1 MEYTT
6 ASSWDATQGSL
17 KLQQTA
23 GIYALDESVNSLNY
37 VPLFNM
43 PAAQFSTLRTWYG
56 NGLGAVAST
65 ALANEQANWY
75 APGNNAYTNALA
87 TTNIDAA
94 SGTQMW
100 GNVGNFPGAKWGVST
115 SATTAIP
122 TGATFGTDGT
132 ASYDLRQIRFLPAQ
146 VPSLVWTNGKAV
158 QDKYAAAL
166 TAYNTAKTTW
176 DAYVAILEKN
186 SKQDAFAAAFSPPK
200 APTVP
205 PLPNMPWVPAA
216 YAGYVKQTA
225 DQAGAQ
231 IHNSSQ
237 TLLLE
242 AAQPTGATVFASLA
256 AAQTIGGWG
265 SFTAQT
271 FTFRNGWGKSFGTI
285 GYSGDTNKLALGQVW
300 NYKWMCNASTTAY
313 TAGQICD
320 ATYTYSGVSATTGTA
335 GATAA
340 NAVPMISVVSLWAL
354 GNDGSQV
361 KTSATIGAGTWNTKQ
376 DLKITFNQGAWS
388 NNFASLTA
396 LAAPTQPV
404 AAKSLSGLAGAQAL
418 AASTAAVLAAAAAL
432 Y

>member
-6 ASSWDATQGSL
+6 ASSWSATTGSL
-17 KLQQTA
+17 KLQQTE
-23 GIYALDESVNSLNY
+23 GYYATDESVNSGNY

-56 NGLGAVAST
+56 NGLGATTST
-65 ALANEQANWY
+65 ALAIEQANWY
-75 APGNNAYTNALA
+75 APGNNAYPNAVA

-100 GNVGNFPGAKWGVST
+100 GNVGNFPGAKWGTST
-115 SATTAIP
+115 STTTAIT
-122 TGATFGTDGT
+122 TGATFGTVGT
-132 ASYDLRQIRFLPAQ
+132 SSSFDLRQIRFLPAQ
-146 VPSLVWTNGKAV
+146 VPTLVWTNGKAV
-158 QDKYAAAL
+158 QDAYAGAL

-205 PLPNMPWVPAA
+205 PLPNMPWVPAT

-231 IHNSSQ
+231 VHNSGQ

-285 GYSGDTNKLALGQVW
+285 GYSGDSNKLALGQVW
-300 NYKWMCNASTTAY
+300 NYKWMCTASTSAY

-320 ATYTYSGVSATTGTA
+320 ASYTYTGVSATSGTA
-335 GATAA
+335 GATGA
-340 NAVPMISVVSLWAL
+340 NTVPMISVVTLWAL
-354 GNDGSQV
+354 GNTGSQV
-361 KTSATIGAGTWNTKQ
+361 TSTGAGTWNGK
-376 DLKITFNQGAWS
+376 
-388 NNFASLTA
+388 
-396 LAAPTQPV
+396 
-404 AAKSLSGLAGAQAL
+404 
-418 AASTAAVLAAAAAL
+418 
-432 Y
+432 